1 MKQDKR
7 IFRIRFYND
16 ENICEI
22 YAQQV
27 GDCKIFGFI
36 EVKDF
41 LYGQSSNTIV
51 DPSEE
56 KLRAEFSDVKSTYIP
71 MDAIIRIDE
80 VEKVGVAKMKDT
92 TMRKGNISTFPP
104 KRGITQQQTD

>member
-1 MKQDKR
+1 MNKNKR

-16 ENICEI
+16 ENICEL
-22 YAQQV
+22 YAAQV

-41 LYGQSSNTIV
+41 LYGQTSNTIV

-56 KLRAEFSDVKSTYIP
+56 KLRAEFNDVKSTYIP

-80 VEKVGVAKMKDT
+80 VEAVGIPKMKDST
-92 TMRKGNISTFPP
+92 KRKSNVSAFPT
-104 KRGITQQQTD
+104 KRGILQSTD